1 MTPSTFFSPD
11 LSAVG
16 RLPMTS
22 PLSSA
27 PGRSI
32 VSLDGDWFFRLVD
45 NPDDAPAGWID
56 EATQTWST
64 VQVPGVW
71 TRQQTGDLPHYTNI
85 VMPFAGDPPDVPSNN
100 PTGLYRRSFP
110 RPAGSR
116 VVIEFGGFESMLM
129 LWCNGSFVGM
139 AKDSRLGSRFDLTSL
154 LHDGNNEIAVLV
166 SRWSDAT
173 WIEDQDYWY
182 HGGLH
187 RSVSLIATD
196 ATYIDDVVV
205 VADYDCGSNAG
216 SLEVRVEVGS
226 TVGLPGGWHAAIALP
241 ELGIAQSAAVPTSP
255 PAEGIDA
262 LVAAYVYTGQ
272 AAAFHLDGLSVEA
285 WTAEAPN
292 LYTLE
297 VQLIDPHGDVASTS
311 EHRVGFRNVEVRN
324 RQLLINGRPVMINGV
339 NRHDHH
345 PDTGRTIT
353 RDEMREELVLMKQHN
368 INAVRTAHYPN
379 DPVLVELCDELGL
392 YVIDEANVE
401 SHARHDS
408 LLASG
413 IFDGQVLDRIR
424 RMVLRDRS
432 RPSVIGWS
440 LGNESGLA
448 PIHAAAA
455 AWIKAIDPTRFV
467 QYEAGFNPDFGDR
480 GTDRKAERETA
491 PTAVDRLVS
500 DTVCPMYASVPQI
513 VEWAEWAERTNDDD
527 RPLIL
532 CEYSHAMGNS
542 NGGLV
547 EYWNAFWEHRALGGG
562 FVWDWRDQGLREVDA
577 NGVEW
582 FAYGGH
588 YGDEPNDANFCING
602 LVDPDLVPHPGLTEL
617 AFLAR
622 PITVSV
628 DGESVTVI
636 NRRSHTHTGDLEIRW
651 HEEVNGIATGR
662 SGVLAIEPIPAGSA
676 SSQPLPMTAPASMG
690 ADLVT
695 LTFTT
700 SLRSD
705 TSWAHAGHRLC
716 TEQHILTE
724 SSPQTAPAASDGLAP
739 HNPVP
744 LITTAIEPTLW
755 RPPTDNDGVAQ
766 GWMSEV
772 SGVRPKW
779 IHWGLRDTRPGND
792 GYEHGVDVT
801 ELDGGGVERVDRF
814 TIPEAWDDIA
824 RVGLCFD
831 VDATLTELR
840 WLGLGPHETYPDR
853 RSSGLLSVH
862 ESSVAEQYHRFVVP
876 QEHGAHCDTRWF
888 EVYSSDGSG
897 VRVESDTTFTFS
909 VRPHSDSVLTDAR
922 TIAELPAPA
931 DVRSFEVHVDLAVR
945 GLGTGA
951 CGPDVT
957 DEHRVGAGEYELRWR
972 LLPLGR

>member
-1 MTPSTFFSPD
+1 MTPTTYFSPD

-22 PLSSA
+22 PLPSA

-32 VSLDGDWFFRLVD
+32 ISLDGDWFFRLVD
-45 NPDDAPAGWID
+45 NPDDAPVGWID
-56 EATQTWST
+56 EATATWST

-85 VMPFAGDPPDVPSNN
+85 VMPFAGDPPHVPSNN
-100 PTGLYRRSFP
+100 PTGLYRRSFE
-110 RPAGSR
+110 RPAGHR
-116 VVIEFGGFESMLM
+116 VIIEFGGFESMMM

-139 AKDSRLGSRFDLTSL
+139 AKDSRLASQFDLTTF
-154 LHDGNNEIAVLV
+154 LHDDNNEIAVLV

-205 VADYDCGSNAG
+205 VADYEAASNAG

-226 TVGLPGGWHAAIALP
+226 TTRMSDGWHVAIALP
-241 ELGIAQSAAVPTSP
+241 ELGIGESAPVPTAP

-262 LVAAYVYTGQ
+262 LVAAYEYTGQ
-272 AAAFHLDGLSVEA
+272 SASMQIAGVSVEP
-285 WTAEAPN
+285 WTAETPR
-292 LYTLE
+292 LYSLE
-297 VQLIDPHGDVASTS
+297 VRLIDPDGDIASAST
-311 EHRVGFRNVEVRN
+311 HRVGFRTIEVSD
-324 RQLLINGRPVMINGV
+324 RQLRINGQPVMINGV

-345 PDTGRTIT
+345 PDTGRAIT
-353 RDEMREELVLMKQHN
+353 RDEMREELILMKQHN

-379 DPVLVELCDELGL
+379 DPMLVELCDELGL

-448 PIHAAAA
+448 PIHASAA
-455 AWIKAIDPTRFV
+455 AWIRSIDPTRFV
-467 QYEAGFNPDFGDR
+467 QYEAGFNPNFGDR
-480 GTDRKAERETA
+480 GNGRKAERESA
-491 PTAVDRLVS
+491 PTAIERLVS
-500 DTVCPMYASVPQI
+500 DTICPMYASVGQI
-513 VEWAEWAERTNDDD
+513 VEWAEWAERTNGDD

-547 EYWNAFWEHRALGGG
+547 DYWNAFWEHRALGGG
-562 FVWDWRDQGLREVDA
+562 FVWDWRDQGLREVDGK
-577 NGVEW
+577 GVEW

-602 LVDPDLVPHPGLTEL
+602 LVDPDLVPHPGLHEL

-622 PITVSV
+622 PVTVAIDS
-628 DGESVTVI
+628 ESVTI
-636 NRRSHTHTGDLEIRW
+636 TNRRSHTDTADLEFAW
-651 HEEVNGIATGR
+651 HEEVDGIPTGR
-662 SGVLAIEPIPAGSA
+662 QGLFVFDPIPAGA
-676 SSQPLPMTAPASMG
+676 SLSQPLPITVPAASG

-695 LTFTT
+695 LTCTT
-700 SLRSD
+700 TLRSD
-705 TSWAHAGHRLC
+705 VAWADAGHLVC
-716 TEQHILTE
+716 TEQHVFAD
-724 SSPQTAPAASDGLAP
+724 APGQA
-739 HNPVP
+739 NPVIARVP
-744 LITTAIEPTLW
+744 GNDDVVASIASAIEPTLW

-779 IHWGLRDTRPGND
+779 LHWGLRDVRPGTD
-792 GYEHGVDVT
+792 GYAHSVEMTD
-801 ELDGGGVERVDRF
+801 LDGGGVERFDHF
-814 TIPEAWDDIA
+814 TIPEAWDDIP
-824 RVGLCFD
+824 RVGLRFD
-831 VDATLTELR
+831 VDAGLTGLR

-853 RSSGLLSVH
+853 CSSGLLSVH
-862 ESSVAEQYHRFVVP
+862 ESSVVEQYHRFVVP

-888 EVYSSDGSG
+888 ELYSADGTG
-897 VRVESDTTFTFS
+897 IRVESDTAFAFS
-909 VRPHSDSVLTDAR
+909 VRPHSDAMLTDAR
-922 TIAELPAPA
+922 TIAELPAPGE
-931 DVRSFEVHVDLAVR
+931 VQTFEVHVDLAVR

-957 DEHRVGAGEYELRWR
+957 DEHRVGPGEYELRWR